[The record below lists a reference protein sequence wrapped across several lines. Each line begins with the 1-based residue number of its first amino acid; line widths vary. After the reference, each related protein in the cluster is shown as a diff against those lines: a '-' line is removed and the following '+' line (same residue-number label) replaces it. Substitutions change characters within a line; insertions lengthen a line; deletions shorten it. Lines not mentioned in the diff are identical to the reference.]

1 MTGEKAPV
9 TGGGSGQIPASEDE
23 HPTFD
28 TSVAHVARM
37 YDYLLGGKENY
48 AADRAAGDAAIQ
60 AYPEVVSSVRANR
73 AFLARV
79 VHYLAGEAG
88 IRQFLDIGT
97 GIPSANN
104 THEVAQATAPGCR
117 VVYVDNDPVVLAH
130 ARALLNTPEGTTTDY
145 IDADLRDT
153 GTILDQAARTLHFS
167 QPVAVMLIAILH
179 VIGDDDDPYGI
190 VAKLIDAVPPGSCL
204 ALSHIA
210 SDIEPEKAE
219 KVRGRLNQLMYQKST
234 YRSHAEVTHFF
245 AGLELI
251 EPGVVPVQEWR
262 PGTEIEAKTPSA
274 IWGGVGRKP

>member
-9 TGGGSGQIPASEDE
+9 AGDEGGRIPASEDE

-37 YDYLLGGKENY
+37 YDYLLGGKDNY
-48 AADRAAGDAAIQ
+48 AADREAGDAAIQ
-60 AYPEVVSSVRANR
+60 AYPDVVLSVRANR

-79 VHYLAGEAG
+79 VRYLAGEAG

-97 GIPSANN
+97 GIPTANN
-104 THEVAQATAPGCR
+104 THEVAQAVAPGCR

-130 ARALLNTPEGTTTDY
+130 ARALLNNPEGTTTDY

-153 GTILDQAARTLHFS
+153 GTILDQAARTLDFS

-179 VIGDDDDPYGI
+179 VISSDDDPYGI
-190 VAKLIDAVPPGSCL
+190 VAKLINAVPAGSYL

-210 SDIEPEKAE
+210 SDIEPEKVE
-219 KVRGRLNQLMYQKST
+219 EVRGRLNRLMYEKST
-234 YRSHAEVTHFF
+234 YRSHAEVTRFF
-245 AGLELI
+245 DGLGLVD
-251 EPGVVPVQEWR
+251 PGVVQVQEWR
-262 PGTEIEAKTPSA
+262 PNTKIEAESKSA